1 MPFIVA
7 AVCFVSI
14 KIVRLMPL
22 RADDIIIVIMRR
34 GAPKKKT

>member
-22 RADDIIIVIMRR
+22 RADDIIIVITR
-34 GAPKKKT
+34 GAPQKT